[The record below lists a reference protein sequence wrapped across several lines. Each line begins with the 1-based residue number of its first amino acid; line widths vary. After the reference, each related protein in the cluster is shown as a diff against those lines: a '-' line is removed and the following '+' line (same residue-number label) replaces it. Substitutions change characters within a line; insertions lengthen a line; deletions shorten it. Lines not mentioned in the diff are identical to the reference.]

1 MMLFAFCLELLLAIV
16 LDEELLYWGLAL
28 WLFALWVR
36 RMVNQYLDDC
46 AVRNWGRYYFDSK
59 YGKGVRY

>member
-36 RMVNQYLDDC
+36 RMINQYLDDC